1 MFRPVASS
9 LNSPTTL
16 HLHQRPSNSVKR
28 GYSHAK
34 PNLPS
39 FYELNPGQ
47 LVNLHHM
54 HEIQLCNDRIYF
66 AFPHNQGHKV
76 VHKQYTN
83 TEGAKFH
90 YKQMRKL
97 LVENRPDLCVE
108 EEQIC
113 SSSAGAKMGTR
124 ASEED
129 PLDHAVK
136 EELKLRDFANRN

>member
-9 LNSPTTL
+9 LNSGTRFDSPTTL

-108 EEQIC
+108 E
-113 SSSAGAKMGTR
+113 
-124 ASEED
+124 D